1 MPLILFWDAISN
13 SISAKGVFSFD
24 ERNCHINVLEL
35 KAAYLGLKS
44 LCRDLKETHI
54 KILTDNTTAVHGIN
68 NMDSCKSVLC
78 DAEVRKIWD
87 WATERNN
94 FLTATWPSQ
103 FWYPALFAILE
114 KPVYVIKPGVSQ
126 HSAKST

>member
-1 MPLILFWDAISN
+1 M
-13 SISAKGVFSFD
+13 
-24 ERNCHINVLEL
+24 LEL

-114 KPVYVIKPGVSQ
+114 NLVCLNTLPNQPDTTHPLFRHLEPMACKVCGKYSNNETYQKM
-126 HSAKST
+126 